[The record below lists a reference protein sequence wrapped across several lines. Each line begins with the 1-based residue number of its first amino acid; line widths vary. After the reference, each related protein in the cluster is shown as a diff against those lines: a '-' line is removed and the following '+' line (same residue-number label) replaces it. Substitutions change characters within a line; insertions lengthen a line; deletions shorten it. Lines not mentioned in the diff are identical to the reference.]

1 MWIHVRFVS
10 WILNLQSTKL
20 AVLAAPAG
28 DTFLKSPYNPFWKNC
43 GWLELNQIK
52 ANSFQIVMV
61 NICGSVDLHDCKL
74 SFCVQWQESGRAA
87 PTGTWPPGTSYL

>member
-52 ANSFQIVMV
+52 AIFVSNFYDKYFWIR
-61 NICGSVDLHDCKL
+61 IGIEDKAI
-74 SFCVQWQESGRAA
+74 SG
-87 PTGTWPPGTSYL
+87 